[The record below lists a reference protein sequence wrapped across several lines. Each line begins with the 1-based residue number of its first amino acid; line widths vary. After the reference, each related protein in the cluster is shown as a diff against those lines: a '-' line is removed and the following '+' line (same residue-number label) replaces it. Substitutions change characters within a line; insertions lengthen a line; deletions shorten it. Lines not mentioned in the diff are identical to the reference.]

1 MMKHQIVPQKLT
13 HVRFHGAFSLFVG
26 RGRRWSCA
34 AVAEASGI
42 PKRTIESYASG
53 DNLPNLAKYQSL
65 CSVLGQAFFAA
76 TVEHLPFEIRSNEP
90 GDIEPSELL
99 TEILS
104 FASHLS
110 RMLEDHRLDHREEAE
125 LKRILPV
132 LRERITQAE
141 NALKTGEA

>member
-1 MMKHQIVPQKLT
+1 MVNKPVIPQELAHRT
-13 HVRFHGAFSLFVG
+13 FHDALSLFVG

-34 AVAEASGI
+34 AISAATGI
-42 PKRTIESYASG
+42 PKRTIESYVSG
-53 DNLPNLAKYQSL
+53 ETAPSLANYQGL

-90 GDIEPSELL
+90 GDLEPSELL